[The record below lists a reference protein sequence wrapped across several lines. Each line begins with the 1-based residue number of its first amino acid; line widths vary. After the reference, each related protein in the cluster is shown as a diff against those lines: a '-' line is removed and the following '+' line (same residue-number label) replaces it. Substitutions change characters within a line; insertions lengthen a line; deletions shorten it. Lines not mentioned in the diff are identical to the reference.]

1 MIIIIELNIR
11 FENYDV
17 TLRIFLRRMFVKQQN
32 QVMDSLGQM
41 EKLVGT
47 TRRVLCMLCALSFAL
62 SWGSC
67 STKNKSSESKA
78 ASPAETSVMNEIPL
92 SANTPAAKA
101 EYLMAHYWDNFPF
114 NDTTLISKPQVSE
127 QAFADFVYLLN
138 NLPAETAEK
147 GIATLMDKAAIH
159 PEMLLY
165 FSKLAEKYLYDPN
178 SPMRNEALFEYFLHT
193 VIRSPA
199 IDENHK
205 IRPKMLLKTVQKN
218 KPGTKATDFEYTL
231 PDGSTHKLSALHS
244 EYVILYFHNPECQ
257 ECATVKEKLVSSP
270 ILNTLQ
276 QKGQLKILA
285 LYPDEDLET
294 YREHLPEIPAEWIN
308 AYDKGTVIKNRE
320 LYDLKAIPTLYLLD
334 KDKTVL
340 LKDAPFEAL
349 ETHLTRKHRK

>member
-1 MIIIIELNIR
+1 ME
-11 FENYDV
+11 
-17 TLRIFLRRMFVKQQN
+17 
-32 QVMDSLGQM
+32 SLGQM

-47 TRRVLCMLCALSFAL
+47 TRRVLCMLGALSFAL

-67 STKNKSSESKA
+67 STKNKPSENKA
-78 ASPAETSVMNEIPL
+78 ASPAETSVTSDISL
-92 SANTPAAKA
+92 SENNSAAKA

-114 NDTTLISKPQVSE
+114 NDTSVIHKPQLSE

-147 GIATLMDKAAIH
+147 GIATLMDKAAVS

-165 FSKLAEKYLYDPN
+165 FSKLSEKYLYDPN
-178 SPMRNEALFEYFLHT
+178 SPMRNEPLFEYFLRA

-199 IDENHK
+199 LDETHK

-218 KPGTKATDFEYTL
+218 KPGTKATDFDYTL

-244 EYVILYFHNPECQ
+244 EYVILYFQNPECR
-257 ECATVKEKLVSSP
+257 ECAAVKKKLVSSP
-270 ILNTLQ
+270 IINTLQ

-294 YREHLPEIPAEWIN
+294 YRKHLPEMPAEWIN

-340 LKDAPFEAL
+340 LKDAPFETL
-349 ETHLTRKHRK
+349 EAYFAQKH

>member
-1 MIIIIELNIR
+1 ME
-11 FENYDV
+11 
-17 TLRIFLRRMFVKQQN
+17 
-32 QVMDSLGQM
+32 SLGQM

-47 TRRVLCMLCALSFAL
+47 TRRVLCMLGTLSFAL

-67 STKNKSSESKA
+67 STKNKPSESKA
-78 ASPAETSVMNEIPL
+78 ASPAETSVTSDISL
-92 SANTPAAKA
+92 SENTSAGKV

-138 NLPAETAEK
+138 NLPAEMAEK
-147 GIATLMDKAAIH
+147 GIVNLMDKAAIC

-165 FSKLAEKYLYDPN
+165 FSKLSEKYLYDPN
-178 SPMRNEALFEYFLHT
+178 SPMRNEPLFEYFLHA
-193 VIRSPA
+193 VIRSPVV
-199 IDENHK
+199 DETHK
-205 IRPKMLLKTVQKN
+205 IRPKILLKTVQKN
-218 KPGTKATDFEYTL
+218 KPGTKATDFDYTL
-231 PDGSTHKLSALHS
+231 PDGSTHKLSALPA
-244 EYVILYFHNPECQ
+244 EYVILYFHNPECR
-257 ECATVKEKLVSSP
+257 ECAAVKEKLVSSP

-285 LYPDEDLET
+285 LYPDENLET
-294 YREHLPEIPAEWIN
+294 YRKHLPEIPAEWIN

-340 LKDAPFEAL
+340 LKDAPFETL
-349 ETHLTRKHRK
+349 EAYLAQKYQQ